1 LPAGRYYHYQ
11 LVGLSVVDQRSDRVL
26 GTVVEVLSYDAN
38 DVLRVTAGVKEVLVP
53 MVRSIVREIE
63 PSQGR
68 IVVDMP
74 DEGLG

>member
-1 LPAGRYYHYQ
+1 MGRYYHYQ

-26 GTVVEVLSYDAN
+26 GTVAEILEYEAN
-38 DVLRVTAGVKEVLVP
+38 DVLRVTAGLKELLVP
-53 MVRSIVREIE
+53 MVHSIVRSID

-74 DEGLG
+74 EEGSA